1 MPPQCCR
8 CWSDLI
14 EDDERG
20 GSPLEYLN
28 ESLRRCK
35 KSKKKLR
42 NCCGDGGIKNILKFK
57 CQCQC
62 QLKVVSCKI

>member
-35 KSKKKLR
+35 KSKKKVKELLR
-42 NCCGDGGIKNILKFK
+42 RRRYKKYIEIQMPMSMSAEGC
-57 CQCQC
+57 
-62 QLKVVSCKI
+62 VM